1 MSSFPVGLE
10 PWIDMINYPPIF
22 SIVCL
27 IEKYKTKFLF
37 VFQSKTKQMSLIS
50 WDVTSTWWF

>member
-1 MSSFPVGLE
+1 MSSIPVGLD
-10 PWIDMINYPPIF
+10 PWIDMINSPPRF